1 MPLSRRELLRASATA
16 AAAAALLP
24 RAARAAGETG
34 TWVAGDLHCHSTY
47 SHDVWAGPD
56 DDNTGWDE
64 AYTHGH
70 TPGEQIA
77 LAELRGL
84 DFLAITD
91 HNRVES
97 IHAPDYVSS
106 TLVLVPGYEHSLPG
120 SDHAGVFVPSRD
132 LLPAPI
138 DASGGTAAWLDEI
151 HARGGIAIVN
161 HPFYGNENDGDALAW
176 DQGLAETSRFD
187 AVEVWNSMWLTRHE
201 LTPFYEPDNHLAVR
215 WWERTFRGPAVG
227 ASDNHWKVL
236 DPTAGVGQPTTW
248 VYAPSRDAAGVLAG
262 VKAGR
267 TSVSWQPPGSGGPFL
282 TLDVVEDWSGKAAMV
297 GGAVHGDGQLLAVV
311 TMRNATGMTL
321 RLVSGGTDVVHASRV
336 TSSRVEVPVV
346 LPQGGW
352 LRAELLLEERYA
364 LTALT
369 SCVYATGRAP
379 AAARREPTRGTPLS
393 YDGSGFATLPAPP
406 VPAGLS
412 CTCAHS

>member
-1 MPLSRRELLRASATA
+1 MPALSRRGFLYG

-24 RAARAAGETG
+24 RVARAGRDSG
-34 TWVAGDLHCHSTY
+34 VWIAGDLHSHSTH

-56 DDNTGWDE
+56 DDNTGPDE
-64 AYTHGH
+64 LYTHGH

-97 IHAPDYVSS
+97 IHAPDYASNA
-106 TLVLVPGYEHSLPG
+106 LVLVPGYEHSLPG
-120 SDHAGVFVPSRD
+120 SDHSGVFMPSVD
-132 LLPAPI
+132 LLPSVI
-138 DASGGTAAWLDEI
+138 DASAGTGPWLDEI

-176 DQGLAETSRFD
+176 DQAVAETSRFD

-201 LTPFYEPDNHLAVR
+201 VTPVYEPDNHLAVR

-248 VYAPSRDAAGVLAG
+248 VYAPSRSAAGVLAG

-267 TSVSWQPPGSGGPFL
+267 TTVSWQPPGMGGPFL

-297 GGAVHGDGQLLAVV
+297 GGAVRGDGQLLAVV
-311 TMRNATGMTL
+311 TMRNAAGMTL
-321 RLVSGGTDVVHASRV
+321 RLVSGGTDVVHTSRV

-352 LRAELLLEERYA
+352 IRAELLLEERYA

-369 SCVYATGRAP
+369 SCVYAVGRAP
-379 AAARREPTRGTPLS
+379 ASARREPTRGTPLT

-412 CTCAHS
+412 CTCAH